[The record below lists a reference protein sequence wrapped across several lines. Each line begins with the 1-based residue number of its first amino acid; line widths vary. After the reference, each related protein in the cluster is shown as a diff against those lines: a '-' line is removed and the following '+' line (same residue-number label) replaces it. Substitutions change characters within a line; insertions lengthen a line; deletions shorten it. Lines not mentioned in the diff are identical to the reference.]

1 MITLPKNLTS
11 LFSKLNTPAKI
22 QDFINT
28 IPANFEKL
36 GETCMSPARVIR
48 EKRAHCLEGAMLAAA
63 ILQFHGHKPLLMDL
77 RAKRP
82 DDDHVVALFKAN
94 KQQSGGWGAISK
106 SNHAVLRFREPVYKN
121 LRELAMSY
129 FHEYFDN
136 QTGSKNL
143 REYSLPLNM
152 NQFKK
157 LSWETTDKDLW
168 EVVKALDEV
177 KHFAL
182 LNYTQEKIMRKA
194 EPIEIKAGSI
204 TEWSR
209 SGEKL
214 A

>member
-36 GETCMSPARVIR
+36 GETCMSPARVIV
-48 EKRAHCLEGAMLAAA
+48 ENKAHCLEGAMLSAA

-82 DDDHVVALFKAN
+82 DDDHVVAIFKAD
-94 KQQSGGWGAISK
+94 KQQVGGWGAISK

-136 QTGSKNL
+136 HTGSKNL

-152 NQFKK
+152 NHFKK

-182 LNYTQEKIMRKA
+182 LNYTHEKQMRKA
-194 EPIEIKAGSI
+194 EPIEIRAGSI
-204 TEWSR
+204 TQWSR